1 MNSVSA
7 VLQETEIPMNTKS
20 PAGKA
25 KGKKGK
31 GAGRPKG
38 IQCFYFFLYFLRGYE
53 TGKSETTE

>member
-1 MNSVSA
+1 
-7 VLQETEIPMNTKS
+7 MNTKS

-38 IQCFYFFLYFLRGYE
+38 IQCFSFLYFLRGYE
-53 TGKSETTE
+53 TGISKTE